1 MSLELLGTMAECV
14 SRDDRCSAP
23 LSRGPSCGD
32 GFDSSRYGAG
42 LGFRGIDG
50 HGLDALTTK
59 VTLEP
64 RIAVWWLWPGGS
76 IRPSGPSAGRSPRTN
91 ARR

>member
-42 LGFRGIDG
+42 LGFPGIDG

-64 RIAVWWLWPGGS
+64 RIRGVVAL
-76 IRPSGPSAGRSPRTN
+76 AGRLGEAFGPKRWQI
-91 ARR
+91 APD